1 MLNFFYTLFVA
12 LFTGYWNDRVDI
24 FSDLK
29 SPFQDFLTW
38 VGSFFSDTTTGYA
51 LTFEDTTYLLAGIL
65 SVVVVV
71 GLGFFVVKAIKHI
84 FTIFFEGLR

>member
-12 LFTGYWNDRVDI
+12 LFTGYWDNRVDI
-24 FSDLK
+24 FADLK
-29 SPFQDFLTW
+29 MPLQEFLTW
-38 VGSFFSDTTTGYA
+38 VGSIFSDTTTGYQ
-51 LTFEDTTYLLAGIL
+51 LTFEDSAYLLAGVL
-65 SVVVVV
+65 SIIVVV